1 VYLDALASTVE
12 ELIHGSLQN
21 VIASDSYNSKT
32 NNGMLSRVNQ
42 KVKQSVDT
50 RKTQRSDRLMRS
62 SPNQKRTTAKLAAA
76 PNREAAVTGSNAL
89 CLVKW
94 KKHTLERAVN
104 SKTCTKHRHRAVTS
118 SFARRDPTPGL

>member
-50 RKTQRSDRLMRS
+50 RKLSAQID
-62 SPNQKRTTAKLAAA
+62 
-76 PNREAAVTGSNAL
+76 
-89 CLVKW
+89 
-94 KKHTLERAVN
+94 
-104 SKTCTKHRHRAVTS
+104 
-118 SFARRDPTPGL
+118 

>member
-1 VYLDALASTVE
+1 MYLDALASTVE

-89 CLVKW
+89 CLVNW
-94 KKHTLERAVN
+94 KKHTL
-104 SKTCTKHRHRAVTS
+104 S
-118 SFARRDPTPGL
+118 

>member
-1 VYLDALASTVE
+1 MYLDALASTVE

-50 RKTQRSDRLMRS
+50 RKLSAQID
-62 SPNQKRTTAKLAAA
+62 
-76 PNREAAVTGSNAL
+76 
-89 CLVKW
+89 
-94 KKHTLERAVN
+94 
-104 SKTCTKHRHRAVTS
+104 
-118 SFARRDPTPGL
+118 